1 MNTLK
6 YKVLLIKKGLLI
18 FIRSIGIYLLLTI
31 PAAAALPLMYLI
43 SAGYALSFGW
53 IAAGLFLL
61 VLYLLKAL
69 TVDVSVK
76 KIILFTSVPVA
87 VAVAFQ
93 AMEFTGA
100 QYNIWHSGI
109 FLMFPAAAVVAGWI
123 SLLVQYDSI
132 APLLTAKD
140 MSNAPSTAD
149 SISCTTDNIFK

>member
-6 YKVLLIKKGLLI
+6 CKALLIKKGLLI

-31 PAAAALPLMYLI
+31 PAMAALPVMYLV

-61 VLYLLKAL
+61 VLHLLKAL
-69 TVDVSVK
+69 TIDVSVK
-76 KIILFTSVPVA
+76 KIILFTAVPVA

-93 AMEFTGA
+93 AMELTGA
-100 QYNIWHSGI
+100 QYNIWHSGL

-132 APLLTAKD
+132 VPLLAVKD
-140 MSNAPSTAD
+140 ISNDLSTAD
-149 SISCTTDNIFK
+149 NIAYTTDNILK